1 MEEYLKVLKSDKDA
15 SLGPADRLL
24 KAIGKP
30 KLIKTSSDRRLLRLF
45 GNTTIRQYAPFE
57 KIFGIER
64 TVEKVVD
71 FLKHASQG
79 LEESRQVLY
88 LRGPVGSAKSTVV
101 EILKK
106 LMQEEP
112 IYVLGVLKEDGSVQT
127 SPINESPLGL
137 FSKEDA
143 KALKVPEF
151 RLHEKI
157 SPWARKRLD
166 EFDGDISKFVVLK
179 TYPDTSREIA
189 IAKVEPGDENNN
201 DISTLVG
208 KTNIRKLSKFDQ
220 MDPDSYSY
228 SGGLCKANQ
237 GCLDYVELNK
247 SPIQMLNPLLT
258 ATQEGNYNPT
268 EGIGAIPFEGIIFGH
283 SNDTEWQKFK
293 NDKRNEAFLDRFFV
307 IDVAYN
313 LRADEEVAISKVFLS
328 RSNLSNAKIA
338 PHTLELLGQFVVMSR
353 LDSGEGSPLETK
365 MRVYNGEPMKEKDP
379 KAKSFEEYQKVRPED
394 EGFVGI
400 STRNSFKILADVFDQ
415 DSTEVAADPVNLFKG
430 LSNFIEGV
438 SGDDKLKLSMIKE
451 VLMSNYKDLVTDD
464 IQTAY
469 LDTGDDFCQS
479 EFERYIMYSQAWL
492 DRLDYRDPETNE
504 LVTVDQIEQELAK
517 IEEPLGTVNV
527 TDFRY
532 EATNFAMS
540 VQLKTGEMPRW
551 NQFEKLAK
559 VIREKMRVNMES
571 MLPVI
576 TFNTKKTSDQGSRH
590 NEFVKRMMEQ
600 GYTREQVQR
609 VVEWQRLYKNS

>member
-1 MEEYLKVLKSDKDA
+1 
-15 SLGPADRLL
+15 
-24 KAIGKP
+24 
-30 KLIKTSSDRRLLRLF
+30 
-45 GNTTIRQYAPFE
+45 
-57 KIFGIER
+57 
-64 TVEKVVD
+64 
-71 FLKHASQG
+71 
-79 LEESRQVLY
+79 
-88 LRGPVGSAKSTVV
+88 
-101 EILKK
+101 
-106 LMQEEP
+106 
-112 IYVLGVLKEDGSVQT
+112 
-127 SPINESPLGL
+127 
-137 FSKEDA
+137 
-143 KALKVPEF
+143 
-151 RLHEKI
+151 
-157 SPWARKRLD
+157 
-166 EFDGDISKFVVLK
+166 
-179 TYPDTSREIA
+179 
-189 IAKVEPGDENNN
+189 
-201 DISTLVG
+201 
-208 KTNIRKLSKFDQ
+208 
-220 MDPDSYSY
+220 
-228 SGGLCKANQ
+228 
-237 GCLDYVELNK
+237 
-247 SPIQMLNPLLT
+247 
-258 ATQEGNYNPT
+258 
-268 EGIGAIPFEGIIFGH
+268 
-283 SNDTEWQKFK
+283 
-293 NDKRNEAFLDRFFV
+293 V

-379 KAKSFEEYQKVRPED
+379 KAKSFEEYQKVRQDD